1 MNHKLE
7 DFKLNTKLNK
17 DLEQMNKELKL
28 DQKMI
33 DNQKTEELY
42 KLEMLKETQMMR
54 QQLET
59 QQMMN
64 MLRLMRANIENNNNK
79 IVK

>member
-1 MNHKLE
+1 
-7 DFKLNTKLNK
+7 
-17 DLEQMNKELKL
+17 
-28 DQKMI
+28 
-33 DNQKTEELY
+33 
-42 KLEMLKETQMMR
+42 MLKETQMMR

>member
-1 MNHKLE
+1 LKNDNTVKKLY
-7 DFKLNTKLNK
+7 
-17 DLEQMNKELKL
+17 EQAGFE
-28 DQKMI
+28 
-33 DNQKTEELY
+33 KTNYSYEYFIQNNFFSRPLFLY